1 MEALADL
8 GISGLV
14 RSPERFVRLLDVK
27 VRPPLTRRP
36 RPNVCP
42 TFPISSDTR
51 QSTCSSCCS
60 YRCRHT
66 HRTAAS
72 LGSTAQCVI
81 CWLQTS
87 TVEERAD
94 LAAFLCNR
102 QHQMVLPIA
111 KEILQPKDGRG
122 QDVAFLTLWLGA
134 CP

>member
-51 QSTCSSCCS
+51 QSTCSSS
-60 YRCRHT
+60 AHIAVVTHT
-66 HRTAAS
+66 EPRLLWVQQHSAS
-72 LGSTAQCVI
+72 SVGCKRRPWRSAL
-81 CWLQTS
+81 TS
-87 TVEERAD
+87 P
-94 LAAFLCNR
+94 